1 MGYVIVRYSQQCVM
15 EGVCHSQVQPAVC
28 NGWGY
33 VIVRYSQQCVV
44 EGVCHSQVQPAVC
57 NGGGMS

>member
-1 MGYVIVRYSQQCVM
+1 M
-15 EGVCHSQVQPAVC
+15 GVCHSQVQPAVC

-57 NGGGMS
+57 NGVGMS

>member
-15 EGVCHSQVQPAVC
+15 EGVCHSQVQPSVC
-28 NGWGY
+28 NG
-33 VIVRYSQQCVV
+33 
-44 EGVCHSQVQPAVC
+44 GVCHCQVQPAVC